1 MFFTNKCKVFNKDLN
16 EGKIFPF
23 PNKADADRD
32 ELINVQCTSNLALNL
47 LVEMDKNYFNYSKYL
62 KSTIFYALD

>member
-1 MFFTNKCKVFNKDLN
+1 MHKKDGEIICLIYYL
-16 EGKIFPF
+16 EITVYF

-32 ELINVQCTSNLALNL
+32 ELINIQCTSNLALNL